1 MGATCSTC
9 DSTAVAPS
17 TSDRSM
23 SYTSA
28 ASTAKLIL
36 PDGKLEEFS
45 QPVKASIVLKKDPNC
60 FICNSDDMEF
70 DGFVSAVSADDDL
83 LPGRLY
89 FLLPLSCL
97 RRPMQAEEMA
107 ALAVRA
113 SQALVRTGKAFVVPA
128 PETVQRIP
136 SPAEEEMMRRRR
148 RKRSGSGGSGRSFAS
163 DLCAIPE

>member
-9 DSTAVAPS
+9 EATEGAPS
-17 TSDRSM
+17 
-23 SYTSA
+23 TSA

-36 PDGKLEEFS
+36 PDGELEEFPR
-45 QPVKASIVLKKDPNC
+45 PVKASIVLWKDPGY
-60 FICNSDDMEF
+60 FILNSDDMEF
-70 DGFVSAVSADDDL
+70 DGFVSAVSGDDHL

-89 FLLPLSCL
+89 FVLPLSSL

-113 SQALVRTGKAFVVPA
+113 SQALVRTGKTFVVPS
-128 PETVQRIP
+128 PEVFDRT
-136 SPAEEEMMRRRR
+136 AEEEEMMGRRRR
-148 RKRSGSGGSGRSFAS
+148 RRRSGSGGSGRSYAS